1 MLILENNFQSI
12 VNLKF
17 VFVNL
22 NLKNVYVPLGH
33 GLA

>member
-1 MLILENNFQSI
+1 MIILENNF
-12 VNLKF
+12 NNRKF
-17 VFVNL
+17 KIRFLNL